1 MKFDVFLKGFE
12 INLIVLNKDLVIKSN
27 WYRWFNDEKL
37 TKFMQKHYIPNS
49 LISQLEFVSSIESSA
64 SDIILGIEYQENL
77 IGVCSL
83 NEINHYNKTCS
94 ASIIIGEDIKYHDVS
109 LEVFYLL
116 SKHAFLSLNLNKL
129 KIGQHSSLNFFRLN
143 LYKNFGLI
151 KEGELID
158 ELYKD
163 GKYFNVIFSALFK
176 LDFINNMKKSEL
188 KFVEK
193 KLFKKL

>member
-1 MKFDVFLKGFE
+1 MEFDIFLKGFE
-12 INLIVLNKDLVIKSN
+12 LNLIVLNENLVLNSN

-49 LISQLEFVSSIESSA
+49 LTSQLEFVSSLESSA
-64 SDIILGIEYQENL
+64 SDIILGIEYQGDL

-94 ASIIIGEDIKYHDVS
+94 ASIIIGENIKYDVAA

-143 LYKNFGLI
+143 LYKYFGFI

-163 GKYFNVIFSALFK
+163 GKYFNVILSALFK